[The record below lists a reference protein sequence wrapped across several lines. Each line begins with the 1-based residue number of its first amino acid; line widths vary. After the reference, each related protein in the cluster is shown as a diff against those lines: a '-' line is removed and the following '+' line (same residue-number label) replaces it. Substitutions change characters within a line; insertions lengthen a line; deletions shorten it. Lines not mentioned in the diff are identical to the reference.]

1 MSIIA
6 GSGENGGSQVQFI
19 PLTFK
24 KTFNYDKNQRA
35 FNVNGTV
42 ALSSAHVLPT
52 HHSVPAVTGLLEFCA
67 LVLGVPRAVALLSP
81 LADYGGDGGVGKEV
95 MCSLTAFLADL
106 DPSIP
111 FCMVLV

>member
-1 MSIIA
+1 M
-6 GSGENGGSQVQFI
+6 
-19 PLTFK
+19 
-24 KTFNYDKNQRA
+24 
-35 FNVNGTV
+35 NGTV

-67 LVLGVPRAVALLSP
+67 LVLGVPRAVAPLSP
-81 LADYGGDGGVGKEV
+81 LADYGGAGVGKEV
-95 MCSLTAFLADL
+95 MCPLTAFLEDL